1 MCGRIGMMIGM
12 GLAGVILENHS
23 KKVLY
28 LTISM
33 LVIAN
38 TINIGADL
46 VAMASSVQ
54 MLMRLLFIFWLV
66 LITGSIIVLGV
77 FVPYRVL
84 FEYY

>member
-1 MCGRIGMMIGM
+1 MIGM

>member
-1 MCGRIGMMIGM
+1 MMIGM
-12 GLAGVILENHS
+12 GLAGVILEHHS

>member
-1 MCGRIGMMIGM
+1 M